1 MTTQSN
7 TPGLDP
13 SLLDG
18 HSRRK
23 LETREALLK
32 GGRQLLLEIGPAVTI
47 DKITLS
53 AGVAKGSFYNHFSS
67 REELFGEI
75 LEAVVMDIMEKYSAF
90 NPAISDPLELLSARA
105 QFAFRTLLEDPD
117 ACRLLLL
124 AEPAAV
130 GSAVDRGLHAT
141 LFGEIKAGVE
151 VGALRQTEPS
161 LLYAAYFGVVTA
173 TIGYL
178 ISNEPRLSPEEGA
191 LLVTQLIFAVLGL
204 PEPRTQA

>member
-7 TPGLDP
+7 ISGLDP

-32 GGRQLLLEIGPAVTI
+32 GGRQLLLEVGSEVTI
-47 DKITLS
+47 DKITMS
-53 AGVAKGSFYNHFSS
+53 ASVAKGSFYNHFSS

-90 NPAISDPLELLSARA
+90 SPAISDPLELLSARS

-124 AEPAAV
+124 VEPASA
-130 GSAVDRGLHAT
+130 GRAVDRGLHAT

-151 VGALRQTEPS
+151 VGALRQLEPS
-161 LLYAAYFGVVTA
+161 LLYAAYFGVVTE
-173 TIGYL
+173 TIAYL
-178 ISNEPRLSPEEGA
+178 LSHETLLSPQEGA
-191 LLVTQLIFAVLGL
+191 LLITQLIFAVLGL
-204 PEPRTQA
+204 PEPKTQA

>member
-7 TPGLDP
+7 IPALDP

-32 GGRQLLLEIGPAVTI
+32 SGRRLLLELGPAVTI

-75 LEAVVMDIMEKYSAF
+75 LEAVVLDIMEKYSAF
-90 NPAISDPLELLSARA
+90 NPSISDPLALLSARA

-117 ACRLLLL
+117 ACRLLMLV
-124 AEPAAV
+124 EPAAV
-130 GSAVDRGLHAT
+130 GGAVDRSLHAT

-151 VGALRQTEPS
+151 VGALRQMEPS
-161 LLYAAYFGVVTA
+161 LLYAAYFGVVTE

-178 ISNEPRLSPEEGA
+178 LSNEAQLSPQAGA

-204 PEPRTQA
+204 PEPIVQA